1 MAVVVPRRPGR
12 RTLSSGWASPSRYRC
27 PHHRPG
33 CCFLPSNLVA
43 VAIAL
48 AAVTN
53 ARFVARHPHPPL
65 SPSPSL
71 SPSSSQSPSLAPPP
85 SCRQRR
91 AVALP
96 PPPLT
101 LPPLPHRRQATS
113 RCLAAALPSPLRRRQ
128 AAADL
133 ALSRCRHR
141 HCCHRRAAV
150 RWLVVVL
157 LSAVRFRHC
166 MPSCDHQRS
175 RCWPLLPINCLA
187 PPPPATAAAAGPP
200 GRHNRHR
207 HHRGRTH
214 RRTLVKKAR

>member
-12 RTLSSGWASPSRYRC
+12 RTLSSGWASPSRHRC

-48 AAVTN
+48 AAVAN
-53 ARFVARHPHPPL
+53 ARFVARHPRPPL
-65 SPSPSL
+65 SP
-71 SPSSSQSPSLAPPP
+71 
-85 SCRQRR
+85 

-96 PPPLT
+96 PLPLT
-101 LPPLPHRRQATS
+101 LPPPPHHRRATS
-113 RCLAAALPSPLRRRQ
+113 RCLTAMLPPPPRRRQ

-133 ALSRCRHR
+133 ALSCCRHR
-141 HCCHRRAAV
+141 HCRHRRAAV
-150 RWLVVVL
+150 HWLVVAL
-157 LSAVRFRHC
+157 LSAVRFCHR

-175 RCWPLLPINCLA
+175 RCRPLSPINCLP
-187 PPPPATAAAAGPP
+187 PPPPATATAAGPP

-207 HHRGRTH
+207 HHCGRTH
-214 RRTLVKKAR
+214 RRTLAKKA